1 MAVKKQVKKLIKKRW
16 EEVRAPQ
23 EICGNMIIGEIYLS
37 ELQKTIGKKIQYN
50 IGLVMNQPKY
60 YKYDGT
66 FKISKIDGKNILT
79 ELEDIQI
86 LTSQKQ
92 NITLTKTNL
101 IEDNYFYKTKDNIPV
116 KLSYSAATIK
126 KTTKTKEVSIRR
138 ALREFLIK
146 KVGELTYVEAIKS
159 ILDRGLTYDMKKVA
173 HKIYPLRI
181 IEVTGFGIKNQK
193 QRK

>member
-101 IEDNYFYKTKDNIPV
+101 IEDNYFYKTKD
-116 KLSYSAATIK
+116 
-126 KTTKTKEVSIRR
+126 
-138 ALREFLIK
+138 
-146 KVGELTYVEAIKS
+146 
-159 ILDRGLTYDMKKVA
+159 
-173 HKIYPLRI
+173 
-181 IEVTGFGIKNQK
+181 
-193 QRK
+193 